1 MNELLQVLPPCV
13 AATDRPSTHTHTHTH
28 THILPSVTCRTLTRV
43 VPRSLVLILSRSHA
57 FSLPLSLLCAARVFV
72 NQPSTHVLLKN
83 E

>member
-28 THILPSVTCRTLTRV
+28 AHSAKCHMSHLDTCRPSLA
-43 VPRSLVLILSRSHA
+43 RSLSLSQA